1 MTPPRIRKLPRAVVD
16 RIAAG
21 EVVERPASVVKE
33 LVENALDAGAKRIDV
48 ELRGGGRDLVAVRDD
63 GVGMGPEDLALAF
76 ESHATSKLTDVG
88 DLDHI
93 ASFGFR
99 GEALASMAAVADCR
113 IVSREAGAE
122 HGHAVESHG
131 GSTAEVIVA
140 ASPPGTL
147 VEVRQLFKYVPARR
161 KFLRAAATE
170 SAHASAV
177 VQAAALANLGVG
189 FSLARDGAAVFRVD
203 AAEGRRERIARFH
216 GRQLAAA
223 LLDATAREGTMSVE
237 GFVVRPEAAKPS
249 ATWQHFFL
257 NGRPIRDRSLQHAL
271 RHAYEGL
278 LTRDQ
283 FPVAFLFVTL
293 DPAEVDV
300 NVHPAKTEVRFRDGD
315 RVHRLVEHAV
325 RDALLGANLAPGLA
339 AAPVTVS
346 ASKDAYIEGVREA
359 LSDFLESPRAA
370 AAAPGWDAPPRS
382 TPSSPEPPPAARAAR
397 RYLQV
402 RDTFL
407 VFETQ
412 DGIAVVDQ
420 HALHERILL
429 EGLKSRIAA
438 GTLEVQRMLVP
449 AVVELPAT
457 DADLVVAQSEALA
470 KMGLAVER
478 FGPTSVAIQSIPTLL
493 SRRDPARLLGAVVE
507 RLREG
512 RGPGGRAH
520 LLESLLH
527 SMACRAAIMA
537 GDPLTEEQAA
547 ELMRRADLIDSRQGC
562 AHGRPTALRLSFAD
576 LERRFRR

>member
-131 GSTAEVIVA
+131 GSAAEVIVA

-177 VQAAALANLGVG
+177 VQAAALANLGGGV
-189 FSLARDGAAVFRVD
+189 SLARGGAAVFRVD

-402 RDTFL
+402 RDTFV

-520 LLESLLH
+520 LLETLLH